1 MKCQDV
7 YDTWKKTK
15 NQIVMKEHF
24 TDEVMGQIHRYEQE
38 RRKTFFDMQWLGDLI
53 SAHPLAQAALVA
65 VGAMTGFIRLVLVIL
80 VILNKGD
87 ING

>member
-1 MKCQDV
+1 MKRQDV
-7 YDTWKKTK
+7 YDTLEKTR

-24 TDEVMGQIHRYEQE
+24 TDEVMNQICHYEQKK
-38 RRKTFFDMQWLGDLI
+38 RKTSFDIRWFVKLI
-53 SAHPLAQAALVA
+53 STHPLAQAALVA
-65 VGAMTGFIRLVLVIL
+65 VGAMTGFIRVVFIIL

>member
-1 MKCQDV
+1 MKCQEL

-15 NQIVMKEHF
+15 NQIEIRDNF
-24 TDEVMGQIHRYEQE
+24 TDDVMRHVYQYEQE
-38 RRKTFFDMQWLGDLI
+38 RGKTSFDMRWLVKLV

-65 VGAMTGFIRLVLVIL
+65 VGAMTGFIRIVFIIL
-80 VILNKGD
+80 VILSKGD